1 MANLDKDSIVHYV
14 KELQKPDGSF
24 MGDKWGEVDTR
35 FSFCA
40 VAILALLD
48 SLEDYPKENLEAAV
62 SFVKS
67 SMNFD
72 GGFGSRPSS
81 ESHAGQIYCC
91 LGFLSIVHRYLVLN
105 FFLYV
110 IIYHMWLQQSHNGRS
125 IDRTFL
131 DHFRTHFLGNWWSFI
146 LARGHFFFSTR
157 FILE

>member
-1 MANLDKDSIVHYV
+1 MNNLDKDSIVNYV
-14 KELQKPDGSF
+14 KSLQKPDGSF

-48 SLEDYPKENLEAAV
+48 SLDEKTIDLKAAV

-91 LGFLSIVHRYLVLN
+91 LGFLSIVHRWKC
-105 FFLYV
+105 
-110 IIYHMWLQQSHNGRS
+110 IIY
-125 IDRTFL
+125 IYIYFV
-131 DHFRTHFLGNWWSFI
+131 
-146 LARGHFFFSTR
+146 
-157 FILE
+157 

>member
-48 SLEDYPKENLEAAV
+48 SLEDTIDLEAAV
-62 SFVKS
+62 AFVKS

-91 LGFLSIVHRYLVLN
+91 LGFLSIVHRYYSTISQFGCNFKRILN
-105 FFLYV
+105 FLFNV
-110 IIYHMWLQQSHNGRS
+110 T
-125 IDRTFL
+125 D
-131 DHFRTHFLGNWWSFI
+131 
-146 LARGHFFFSTR
+146 
-157 FILE
+157 

>member
-110 IIYHMWLQQSHNGRS
+110 IIYHTRS
-125 IDRTFL
+125 VVYKKRSKSMSSLKFSFL
-131 DHFRTHFLGNWWSFI
+131 YSCFLFLRMYFG
-146 LARGHFFFSTR
+146 
-157 FILE
+157 